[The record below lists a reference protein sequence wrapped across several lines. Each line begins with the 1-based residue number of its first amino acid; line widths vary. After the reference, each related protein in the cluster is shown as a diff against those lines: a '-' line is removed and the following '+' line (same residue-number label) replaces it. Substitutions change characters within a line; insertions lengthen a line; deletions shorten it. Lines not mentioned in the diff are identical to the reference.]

1 MAIQDFG
8 GLLFGGGGT
17 GLEDY
22 LSADQQSGIRNQ
34 AMLQAAAALLQAG
47 GPSRQPI
54 SLGQALGGAL
64 QAGAGGYQQAQ
75 QGAIQTLLTRQK
87 LSEAK
92 RQAVENEMDLVEIVP
107 NAEPPVVRV
116 MDVGKFLFEQNKK
129 RHAAKKKQKQIQI
142 KEIKLRP
149 GTDDGDYD
157 IKVRNIRRFLEEG
170 DKVKITLRFRGREM
184 AHQELGAQM
193 LKRVEAD
200 LGVLAV
206 VEQYA
211 RMEGRQMVMMVAP
224 KRH

>member
-1 MAIQDFG
+1 VV
-8 GLLFGGGGT
+8 
-17 GLEDY
+17 
-22 LSADQQSGIRNQ
+22 
-34 AMLQAAAALLQAG
+34 
-47 GPSRQPI
+47 P
-54 SLGQALGGAL
+54 
-64 QAGAGGYQQAQ
+64 
-75 QGAIQTLLTRQK
+75 

-107 NAEPPVVRV
+107 NADPPVVRV

-129 RHAAKKKQKQIQI
+129 RHAAKRKQKQIQI

-157 IKVRNIRRFLEEG
+157 IKMRNIRRFLEEG

-200 LGVLAV
+200 LGGLAV
-206 VEQYA
+206 IEQFPK
-211 RMEGRQMVMMVAP
+211 MEGRQMVMLVAP
-224 KRH
+224 KRQS